1 MNIATTVF
9 AAIDFEGA
17 GTSPGRSDEPVQVA
31 IAHLAAGEI
40 TKAVN
45 SYVKPGGPVTWA
57 ARKVHGIS
65 DAMVADAPT
74 LTALW
79 PDIRNAMEGRWIVA
93 HGAATEKR
101 FLRAFPFHAF
111 GPWVDTL
118 QLTRA
123 AYPNLASHALGD
135 AIRALHLDQD
145 PAITAPGFRW
155 HDAESDAI
163 ASLVLLR
170 HLIQACSLEDS
181 DPQGLTH
188 PNLTQYFSERRG

>member
-1 MNIATTVF
+1 MNIAATAF

-17 GTSPGRSDEPVQVA
+17 GSAPGRSEEPVQVA
-31 IAHLAAGEI
+31 IAHLLEGKI
-40 TKAVN
+40 FRSLN
-45 SYVKPGGPVTWA
+45 SFVKPGSPVTWA
-57 ARKVHGIS
+57 AKKVHGIS
-65 DAMVADAPT
+65 DAMVAGAPS

-79 PDIRNAMEGRWIVA
+79 PDIKKAMEGRWIVA

-118 QLTRA
+118 QLSRA
-123 AYPNLASHALGD
+123 AYPSLPSHALGD
-135 AIRALHLDQD
+135 TIRALHLDDD
-145 PAITAPGFRW
+145 PAITAAGFRW

-170 HLIQACSLEDS
+170 HLISACALEDS
-181 DPQGLTH
+181 DPQVLTR
-188 PNLTQYFSERRG
+188 PDLTEYFSVRRG